1 MAAKEPPVTMNSSCD
16 YELWL
21 TCLPYQIV
29 FLQLQVGLMNQ
40 NPGKTEKSDSSSLSL
55 LPPQLLPRNL
65 LFCLEGELFLW
76 DGEGSTLGLHL
87 RGFSRTSLTLLPG
100 SQQPQTPGLKQSF
113 CLTLPSSWDY
123 RHVPPGPANFF
134 YIYF

>member
-1 MAAKEPPVTMNSSCD
+1 MEISFKYIMDLNVKDKTIRLFKILLKNDGCHRASCD

-40 NPGKTEKSDSSSLSL
+40 NPGKAEKSDSSSLSL

-65 LFCLEGELFLW
+65 FFCLEGELFLW

-87 RGFSRTSLTLLPG
+87 RGFSRTARNPFSLNTRY
-100 SQQPQTPGLKQSF
+100 
-113 CLTLPSSWDY
+113 CC
-123 RHVPPGPANFF
+123 A
-134 YIYF
+134 